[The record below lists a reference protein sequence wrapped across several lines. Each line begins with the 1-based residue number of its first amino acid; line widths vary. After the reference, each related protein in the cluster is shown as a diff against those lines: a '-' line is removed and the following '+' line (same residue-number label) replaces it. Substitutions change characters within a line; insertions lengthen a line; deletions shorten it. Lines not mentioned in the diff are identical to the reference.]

1 MASDSP
7 SDGAS
12 TLRSVTET
20 ELGDDVVATDGRTIG
35 RRAQMTR
42 RKLLDATAKLLA
54 ERGALEL
61 KVIDIAREAGSSAAT
76 FYQYFE
82 DVEVALLALADDAG
96 ADLGSLE
103 RLVVGEWTRKSGYY
117 ETRTFVDAFI
127 EYWDEHKAILRVR
140 NLRSEEGD
148 QRFRALRLSANEPIM
163 RVFIEKVTTAK
174 EAGRLSDE
182 MNTYTTAGAMVAV
195 LERLAAFHVEF
206 ERRGVSRTAMVTTI
220 ARLLYQ
226 TLTGY
231 KPPAS
236 TQ

>member
-1 MASDSP
+1 MLRQRRGVRSP
-7 SDGAS
+7 S
-12 TLRSVTET
+12 VTDT
-20 ELGDDVVATDGRTIG
+20 ELGDDFVATDGRTIG

-42 RKLLDATAKLLA
+42 RKLLDSTAKLLD

-82 DVEVALLALADDAG
+82 DVEVALLALAEEAG
-96 ADLGSLE
+96 SDLGALE
-103 RLVVGEWTRKSGYY
+103 QLVAPEWGRKAGF
-117 ETRTFVDAFI
+117 EATRTFVAAFI
-127 EYWDEHKAILRVR
+127 NYWDEHKAILRVR

-148 QRFRALRLSANEPIM
+148 QRFRALRLSANDGIM
-163 RVFIEKVTTAK
+163 GLFIEKVTAAK
-174 EAGRLSDE
+174 ESGRLSDE
-182 MNTYTTAGAMVAV
+182 MNTFTTAGAMMAV

-226 TLTGY
+226 TLTGF

>member
-1 MASDSP
+1 MVRQTR
-7 SDGAS
+7 G
-12 TLRSVTET
+12 LRSEAVTET
-20 ELGDDVVATDGRTIG
+20 ELGDEVIATDGRTIG

-42 RKLLDATAKLLA
+42 LKLLESTAKLLA

-82 DVEVALLALADDAG
+82 DVEVALLALAEEAG
-96 ADLGSLE
+96 SDLGSLE
-103 RLVVGEWTRKSGYY
+103 ALVAGEWGRKAGYDA
-117 ETRTFVDAFI
+117 TRTFVAAFI
-127 EYWDEHKAILRVR
+127 DYWDEHKAILRVR

-148 QRFRALRLSANEPIM
+148 QRFRALRLSANDGIM
-163 RVFIEKVTTAK
+163 RLFIEKVNAAK
-174 EAGRLSDE
+174 AAGRISEE
-182 MNTYTTAGAMVAV
+182 MNTYTTAGAMMAV

-206 ERRGVSRTAMVTTI
+206 ERRGVSRAAMVTTI

-226 TLTGY
+226 SLTGF

-236 TQ
+236 TP